1 MKHFKF
7 GGSTAKRTIECPSW
21 ADEAAKNPQ
30 NNASYAAA
38 EGTAL
43 HECMEKLIEDEAIV
57 PSDFIMPSD
66 LLADDYTIDGHSIV
80 IDEDHVERL
89 DMALDAFLE
98 LDAKYKFDDVLIE
111 AEFKI
116 TDEIGGTCDIL
127 AYTDT
132 HVIVLD
138 WKFGQGIAVDPVENA
153 QGMFY
158 AMCAEHMMPELFKG
172 KQIVIAIVQP
182 MPSRHDIGT
191 LKTWE
196 APAELF
202 SAFKKVYAKAVMAK
216 GYKTGSHCTFCP
228 GAATC
233 PLKVQDASAALRMD
247 IMDLDSVS
255 EAMAMVVK
263 LEPWI
268 KEVKKIVHEQLEQG
282 ALVDGWK
289 LVDKRATR
297 KWLDEAKALE
307 VLSKLRRIKKSEY
320 MAPSALKSVAQLE
333 KTKFDM
339 SVVSDYIIKSST
351 GTTMAPASDP
361 RDEALSEATLRA
373 ALNQLA

>member
-7 GGSTAKRTIECPSW
+7 GGSTAARTIKCPSW
-21 ADEAAKNPQ
+21 TDEAAKNPQ
-30 NNASYAAA
+30 RGGSSPAAA
-38 EGTAL
+38 EGTVL
-43 HECMEKLIEDEAIV
+43 HGIMEKLIEDGAIL
-57 PSDFIMPSD
+57 PADFYD
-66 LLADDYTIDGHSIV
+66 TEHTVDGHTIL
-80 IDEDHVERL
+80 IDQDHLERL
-89 DMALDAFLE
+89 NMALDAYLE
-98 LDAKYKFDDVLIE
+98 LDGKYKFDDVLIE
-111 AEFKI
+111 AEFSL
-116 TDEIGGTCDIL
+116 TDHIGGTCDIL
-127 AYTDT
+127 AYNAT

-158 AMCAEHMMPELFKG
+158 AMCAEQTLPDLFKG

-182 MPSRHDIGT
+182 MPSRHDFGT

-196 APAELF
+196 VPAKHF
-202 SAFKKVYAKAVMAK
+202 SAFKQTYMKAVKSK
-216 GYKTGSHCTFCP
+216 GYQTGSHCTFCA

-247 IMDLDSVS
+247 ATNLVS
-255 EAMAMVVK
+255 LSAALALATQ

-268 KEVKKIVHEQLEQG
+268 KEVKKIAHEQLEQG
-282 ALVDGWK
+282 ATVEGWK
-289 LVDKRATR
+289 IVDKRATR
-297 KWLDEAKALE
+297 KWLDEEKALNF
-307 VLSKLRRIKKSEY
+307 LSKLRRIKKEEY
-320 MAPSALKSVAQLE
+320 MAPAALKSVAQLE

-361 RDEALSEATLRA
+361 RDEALSEASLRA

>member
-30 NNASYAAA
+30 NNASEAAA

-43 HECMEKLIEDEAIV
+43 HEIMEQLIEDSE
-57 PSDFIMPSD
+57 SKTTDFIGLVS
-66 LLADDYTIDGHSIV
+66 TVDGHEIL

-89 DMALDAFLE
+89 DMALEAFLE

-196 APAELF
+196 VPAGHF
-202 SAFKKVYAKAVMAK
+202 GAFKKSYTKSVMAK

-233 PLKVQDASAALRMD
+233 PLKIQDASAALRMD
-247 IMDLDSVS
+247 ATDLDSVS

-268 KEVKKIVHEQLEQG
+268 KEVKKIAHEQLEQG
-282 ALVDGWK
+282 AAVTGWK

>member
-21 ADEAAKNPQ
+21 TVESAKNPQ
-30 NNASYAAA
+30 RNTSPAAA

-43 HECMEKLIEDEAIV
+43 HELMEKLIEDAEKQPV
-57 PSDFIMPSD
+57 DFLHNAYMV
-66 LLADDYTIDGHSIV
+66 DGHEIV
-80 IDEDHVERL
+80 IDSDHLERL
-89 DMALDAFLE
+89 DMALEAFLE
-98 LDAKYKFDDVLIE
+98 LDEKYRFDDVLIE
-111 AEFKI
+111 AEFSL
-116 TDEIGGTCDIL
+116 TEDIGGTCDIL

-138 WKFGQGIAVDPVENA
+138 WKFGQGLSVDPVENA

-158 AMCAEHMMPELFKG
+158 AMCAEHEMPELFKG

-182 MPSRHDIGT
+182 MPSRNDIGT

-196 APAELF
+196 VPAGHF
-202 SAFKKVYAKAVMAK
+202 GSFKQAYMKSIKSVGYA
-216 GYKTGSHCTFCP
+216 TGGHCTFCP

-233 PLKVQDASAALRMD
+233 PLKTTDATLALRMD
-247 IMDLDSVS
+247 ASGLDN
-255 EAMAMVVK
+255 MAAALALATQ

-268 KEVKKIVHEQLEQG
+268 KEVKKVAHEQLEQG
-282 ALVDGWK
+282 ATIEGWK

-297 KWLDEAKALE
+297 KWSNEAAALE
-307 VLSKLRRIKKSEY
+307 ILTKLRRIKKSEY
-320 MAPSALKSVAQLE
+320 LTTPTLKSVAQLE

-339 SVVSDYIIKSST
+339 SVVSDYITKSST
-351 GTTMAPASDP
+351 GTTLAPASDP
-361 RDEALSEATLRA
+361 RDEALSEAALRA